1 MFMQDLINENKK
13 KSFEHYVVVWKKQNK
28 DTISVNGNKYSYIT
42 KKGVLKE
49 FIVFNTFNEYK
60 NSELY
65 PNKAEKVNGFYFV
78 PVT

>member
-1 MFMQDLINENKK
+1 MQDLINENKK

-49 FIVFNTFNEYK
+49 FIGFNTFNEYK

-78 PVT
+78 PVTW